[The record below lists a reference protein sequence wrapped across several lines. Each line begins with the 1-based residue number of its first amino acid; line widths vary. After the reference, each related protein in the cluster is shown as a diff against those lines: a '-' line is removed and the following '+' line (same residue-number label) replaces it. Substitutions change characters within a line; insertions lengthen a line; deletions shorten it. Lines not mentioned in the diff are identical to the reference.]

1 MTLLALPQRTDV
13 VALYVDPR
21 GPYPE
26 LVAEWYDEKR
36 NALTYLGTKPV
47 IAHPPC
53 GPWSNI
59 SHLHK
64 SANELAFAP
73 HALAIV
79 QRCGGVLEHPKGSGL
94 WKACNLPPPGEG
106 DGIGGTIEVSQC
118 DWGHPARKWT
128 WLYIVGLCGE
138 LPEMPPHRE
147 PTHWASG
154 GRTSSSRQGSPV
166 PPGMKVCSAQ
176 QRRRTPVAFAQ
187 WLIDIASRCSPHPSP
202 ERSGE
207 TE

>member
-79 QRCGGVLEHPKGSGL
+79 QRCGGVLEHPKGSML
-94 WKACNLPPPGEG
+94 FDACDLPKPDASDAFGF
-106 DGIGGTIEVSQC
+106 TIEVAQC
-118 DWGHPARKWT
+118 DWGHPARKRT
-128 WLYIVGLCGE
+128 WLYIVGLQR
-138 LPEMPPHRE
+138 PIPPMPPPRE

-154 GRTSSSRQGSPV
+154 GRTRSSRQGSPV
-166 PPGMKVCSAQ
+166 PPGIKVCSAQ
-176 QRRRTPVAFAQ
+176 QRRRTPPAFAS
-187 WLIDIASRCSPHPSP
+187 WLVELAGRCTPQDPTVK
-202 ERSGE
+202 R
-207 TE
+207 